1 MSYQVI
7 ARKYRPQSFDQMIG
21 QNHITQTL
29 TNALKNDRL
38 PHALLFTGPRG
49 TGKTSSARILAKA
62 IRCPNAVDFVP
73 CGVCQSCIEITL
85 SRSIDVIE
93 IDGASNNGVDAI
105 RDLRDNVMFAPA
117 TGKYKVFII
126 DEVHMLS
133 TSAFNALLKTLEEPP
148 AHVVFILATTEVH
161 KIPQTILSRCQRFD
175 FRRISLKQIAEHLKK
190 ICADEKYEADSAAL
204 WLIARQGDGSM
215 RDALSLLDQVIS
227 FTNGKLSEVEVSKVL
242 GLTERSLVYEAYQ
255 NILTRDPGAMVK
267 TLQKLSQS
275 GQNPNL
281 FLEDLSKTLRH
292 SLILKT
298 DATARLL
305 IDLPDDE
312 IELLITQIQ
321 NTSDPDLH
329 MLFDMTLKSLNDIS
343 RSSEPQ
349 TVFEIALLRLS
360 QAPQIKDLR
369 QLLQMSGGPAVT
381 LQARPQLAERPIP
394 PKPAEEKPAASQT
407 GSAATPPTASSQT
420 KAEPT
425 TPPPPAAEQKL
436 PQLGVATSETWLEFT
451 QRVKKSDA
459 LTASKIENL
468 VFVGCQNK
476 QISLQPPMAFAFIG
490 TQFQSSEL
498 RKNLQGLI
506 DSQFGPGYTFEVLKA
521 QAEVQGDSAQ
531 SLSVKKQVL
540 ADQKQRESWQLDPR
554 VKKAQEVFKAQI
566 KIIKSDN

>member
-1 MSYQVI
+1 MI

-21 QNHITQTL
+21 QTHITQTL
-29 TNALKNDRL
+29 TNALKNNRL

-73 CGVCQSCIEITL
+73 CGTCESCIEITL
-85 SRSIDVIE
+85 SRSVDVIE

-175 FRRISLKQIAEHLKK
+175 FRRISLKQIAEHLKR
-190 ICADEKYEADSAAL
+190 ICIDESYDADAAAL

-215 RDALSLLDQVIS
+215 RDSLSLLDQVIS
-227 FTNGKLSEVEVSKVL
+227 FTNGKLTEAEVSKVL
-242 GLTERSLVYEAYQ
+242 GLTERSLIYEVFQ
-255 NILTRDPGAMVK
+255 NILSRDPGAMVQ
-267 TLQKLSQS
+267 TLQKFSQS

-281 FLEDLSKTLRH
+281 FLEDLSKTIRH

-298 DATARLL
+298 DSSARLL

-312 IELLITQIQ
+312 IETLLKQIGD
-321 NTSDPDLH
+321 TSDADLH
-329 MLFDMTLKSLNDIS
+329 MMFDMTLKSLTDIS
-343 RSSEPQ
+343 RTSEPQ
-349 TVFEIALLRLS
+349 TVFEIALLRLA
-360 QAPQIKDLR
+360 QAPKIKDLF
-369 QLLQMSGGPAVT
+369 QLLQMPGQPAVT
-381 LQARPQLAERPIP
+381 ASALNKPLERPQP
-394 PKPAEEKPAASQT
+394 PKPLEEKPAASQG
-407 GSAATPPTASSQT
+407 GSAVTPQKPKTTAAVANET
-420 KAEPT
+420 A
-425 TPPPPAAEQKL
+425 L
-436 PQLGVATSETWLEFT
+436 PLLTEVNADTWLEFT
-451 QRVKKSDA
+451 VRVKKSDA

-476 QISLQPPMAFAFIG
+476 QISLQPTIAFAFIG
-490 TQFQSSEL
+490 AQFQSSDL
-498 RKNLQGLI
+498 RKKLQGLI

-521 QAEVQGDSAQ
+521 QADVQGDSAQ
-531 SLSVKKQVL
+531 SLMVKKQVM
-540 ADQKQRESWQLDPR
+540 ADQKQKESWQQDPR

-566 KIIKSDN
+566 KIIKSEN